1 MNVSLFAEFPWEDL
15 EKLSLVDFPVKVY
28 LAASSL
34 DEYRELEKHAKEINP
49 QTETAYWPILEKSYW
64 VSPFSYNREL
74 DRLHLDL
81 NRNEEM
87 LEILLDLELPKFW
100 IRYVVYHLPRVLA
113 NAFKYHLRITKPR
126 IRKLFKMQ
134 DSYNIRITTTS
145 YPVMS
150 KYYLVNYLTFKLLG
164 LLGVHFNPRAFNHRV
179 IFMCYSSIRGDLL
192 RKTLKNI
199 KARKPGVRDNYQ
211 VGLGVLDYGMLS
223 RTGFIRKLQRVGLLK
238 GFHLLTPEKLDRDLS
253 MVEEHGVR
261 DVTIYDLG
269 GLSEELVEVIGKYVS
284 REEAFIYAYPE

>member
-1 MNVSLFAEFPWEDL
+1 MNISFFAEFPREEL
-15 EKLSLVDFPVKVY
+15 GKLSLIDFPVKVY
-28 LAASSL
+28 LAAYSL
-34 DEYRELEKHAKEINP
+34 DEYRELEKRAQEINP
-49 QTETAYWPILEKSYW
+49 QAETAYWPILEKSYW

-74 DRLHLDL
+74 DRLHMDL
-81 NRNEEM
+81 SRNEEM

-134 DSYNIRITTTS
+134 DRYHVRITTTS

-150 KYYLVNYLTFKLLG
+150 KYYLVNYLTLKLLG
-164 LLGVHFNPRAFNHRV
+164 FMGVHFNPKAFNNKV

-192 RKTLKNI
+192 KKTLNNI
-199 KARKPGVRDNYQ
+199 RARKPGVRENYQ
-211 VGLGVLDYGMLS
+211 IGLGILDYGMLS
-223 RTGFIRKLQRVGLLK
+223 KTGFIQRLQKIGLLK
-238 GFHLLTPEKLDRDLS
+238 SFHLLTPEKLDRDLS
-253 MVEEHGVR
+253 LVQEYGMK

-269 GLSEELVEVIGKYVS
+269 GLSEEFVDVIRNYVL
-284 REEAFIYAYPE
+284 R

>member
-126 IRKLFKMQ
+126 IRKLFRMQ

-199 KARKPGVRDNYQ
+199 KARKPGVRENYQ

>member
-15 EKLSLVDFPVKVY
+15 EKLSLVNFPVKVY

-34 DEYRELEKHAKEINP
+34 EEYRELEKHAKEINP

-81 NRNEEM
+81 SRNEEM

-134 DSYNIRITTTS
+134 DNYNIRITSTS

-150 KYYLVNYLTFKLLG
+150 KYYLANYLTFKLLG
-164 LLGVHFNPRAFNHRV
+164 FLGVHFNPRAFNHRV

-199 KARKPGVRDNYQ
+199 SAKKPGVRENYQ
-211 VGLGVLDYGMLS
+211 VGLGLLDYGMLS
-223 RTGFIRKLQRVGLLK
+223 KTGFIRKLQRVGLLK

-253 MVEEHGVR
+253 LVKEQGVR